1 MSYNRRFKRTVSVS
15 YSGSKTV
22 NYPASERGGS
32 MTVYYSGTAHE
43 DVNVDIHVDTTPFD
57 RGVDKCNNMVNGLT
71 ASVGAMNAAQCAAI
85 AENADKISRTLIKGF
100 FQSVRTDLETQR
112 LELQQTVETR
122 LLLLRQQAA
131 RLQEIQKNMSE
142 DYARTTRRYQD
153 IFNDIN
159 NELSVRIHQVDQP
172 VFSFVEEVDAQ
183 SDRMLHTDMV
193 QNAVTMG
200 KESSMLQAQLNIATM
215 KSHAL
220 QAMGQAQVFL
230 TAKATTESTLQN
242 AMVEGSGKDA
252 YLIPVCY
259 MQTESDNHR
268 VEQKCV
274 MPEYYSA
281 THPKLNEQLCDQLAH
296 AELGSGS
303 AQEQEQLKS
312 YVQSEISRNVEGN
325 DEHSNRVRM
334 MINKLLN

>member
-1 MSYNRRFKRTVSVS
+1 MSVP

-43 DVNVDIHVDTTPFD
+43 DVSVDIHVDTTPFD
-57 RGVDKCNNMVNGLT
+57 RGVANCNNMVNGLT

-85 AENADKISRTLIKGF
+85 AENADKVSRTLIKGF

-142 DYARTTRRYQD
+142 DYARTSRRYQD

-172 VFSFVEEVDAQ
+172 VFSFVEEVDTQ

-193 QNAVTMG
+193 QNAVTLG
-200 KESSMLQAQLNIATM
+200 KESNLLQAQLSIATM

-220 QAMGQAQVFL
+220 QAMGQAQAFL
-230 TAKATTESTLQN
+230 STKATSERTLQN
-242 AMVEGSGKDA
+242 AMVDGSGKDA

-281 THPKLNEQLCDQLAH
+281 NHPKLGEQLCDRLEH
-296 AELGSGS
+296 TELSSGTP
-303 AQEQEQLKS
+303 QEHEQLKS
-312 YVQSEISRNVEGN
+312 YVQSEISRKVEGN
-325 DEHSNRVRM
+325 DEHSNRVRI